1 MPDIEVDQL
10 EDIINHLWKEPSCFG
25 WFWRLHHLLLGV
37 RDVAP
42 PLVGR
47 VVGPPA
53 PEVGPGVGP
62 LVPAVDGVELSVS
75 VISAG

>member
-1 MPDIEVDQL
+1 M
-10 EDIINHLWKEPSCFG
+10 
-25 WFWRLHHLLLGV
+25 RLHNLLLGV
-37 RDVAP
+37 RVVAP

-53 PEVGPGVGP
+53 PEVGPEVGP
-62 LVPAVDGVELSVS
+62 KVGQLLPAVDGVELSVS